1 VEVLVP
7 YTGHVSLFCGKWREL
22 VDIFM
27 AELCDLSEKES
38 KEMGDHI
45 FITLTAHAIPQGR
58 TKQTA
63 SAYIVDL

>member
-1 VEVLVP
+1 
-7 YTGHVSLFCGKWREL
+7 
-22 VDIFM
+22 M